1 MTDLRTFINE
11 NTQYHNLD
19 VDTFMMISKFMNIDE
34 MMNGEAE
41 NFINDEGG
49 IDMCEAV
56 RGIYEEGKEEGREE
70 GIRLAKRIFERKQ
83 AGLSVED
90 IAQEEHIDIETVQ
103 KILV

>member
-11 NTQYHNLD
+11 NAQYHNLD

-34 MMNGEAE
+34 MINEEAE

-56 RGIYEEGKEEGREE
+56 KGIYEEGREEGREE
-70 GIRLAKRIFERKQ
+70 GIRLAKRIFERKI

-90 IAQEEHIDIETVQ
+90 IAKEENIDIEIVQ
-103 KILV
+103 KILM